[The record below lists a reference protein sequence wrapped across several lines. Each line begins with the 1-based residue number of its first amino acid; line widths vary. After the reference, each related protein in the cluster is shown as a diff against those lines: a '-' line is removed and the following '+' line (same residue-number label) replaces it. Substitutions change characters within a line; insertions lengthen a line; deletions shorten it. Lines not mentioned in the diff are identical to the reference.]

1 MEPSTFSALQAM
13 EKRGYI
19 TRRQMPGNR
28 KNMYVHLTPKGRALE
43 AKLVPLAKEVNALA
57 VRGLPREQV
66 EAARAALLAIISNL
80 QGERP

>member
-1 MEPSTFSALQAM
+1 MTDEYTLRHARPDDWPHLQTVLSSVFHEEWSEGA
-13 EKRGYI
+13 
-19 TRRQMPGNR
+19 
-28 KNMYVHLTPKGRALE
+28 RALE